1 MTDALGEPKTHK
13 TRKLFTRRRFLAGL
27 AALAAAISACN
38 IEPQNEIPKDTTLV
52 IDIAPGFDNEG
63 LVRRLID
70 PNFKTKVELEQELG
84 IDLAIN
90 DRRQFNKKVLEKY
103 PITALAHRFIDGYGG
118 HGQLVAD
125 TIKASRLQLGY
136 RGDVQIEPLQPIFV
150 GNLKFVKNRE
160 GNWTVSAEIPPEPLI
175 ERIARFPNSKVVNLS
190 FPVGSFSFTLV
201 QYELSWNGKK
211 SYTTLPY
218 YYQPDSAAPHGFY
231 IYPFGVGEVERYGRK
246 VVVDKDGNEVEPMTA
261 KQWIEYDETL
271 YYETGQ
277 KIENEDPYVFIEGA
291 YNEDKA
297 LDNLRKLFQICN
309 RFPDKNIVVAGGN
322 TQENILEA
330 RYSLKDNW
338 PPNLLMVAEWD
349 AANGRPFSQVHG
361 MDLYVDTK
369 TTYPKGSSIA
379 SPIAATVV
387 EALRLKGLSPAEAVT
402 KVIQLSKEVTY
413 LGYGQMNSTHLL
425 SLDALRLE
433 R

>member
-160 GNWTVSAEIPPEPLI
+160 GNWTVSA
-175 ERIARFPNSKVVNLS
+175 
-190 FPVGSFSFTLV
+190 
-201 QYELSWNGKK
+201 
-211 SYTTLPY
+211 
-218 YYQPDSAAPHGFY
+218 
-231 IYPFGVGEVERYGRK
+231 
-246 VVVDKDGNEVEPMTA
+246 
-261 KQWIEYDETL
+261 
-271 YYETGQ
+271 
-277 KIENEDPYVFIEGA
+277 
-291 YNEDKA
+291 
-297 LDNLRKLFQICN
+297 
-309 RFPDKNIVVAGGN
+309 
-322 TQENILEA
+322 
-330 RYSLKDNW
+330 
-338 PPNLLMVAEWD
+338 
-349 AANGRPFSQVHG
+349 
-361 MDLYVDTK
+361 
-369 TTYPKGSSIA
+369 
-379 SPIAATVV
+379 
-387 EALRLKGLSPAEAVT
+387 
-402 KVIQLSKEVTY
+402 
-413 LGYGQMNSTHLL
+413 
-425 SLDALRLE
+425 
-433 R
+433 